1 MALKI
6 IGAGIAGLLAANML
20 RRYDPVVVEA
30 KEKLPNNHSA
40 VLRFRSRV
48 VADTLG
54 IDFRKVSVI
63 KATLPHKNPVADA
76 LSYSYKNTGVFRSDR
91 SITDSVSYAERY
103 VAPPDLLSRMAEGV
117 DVRYGQEYSF
127 DDADRVIST
136 IPMPNL
142 MAALDYAPYRE
153 GRIDFGWV
161 GGVNV
166 RARIVDCDAYVS
178 VYVPDPSFPF
188 SRVSVT
194 GDELIV
200 EMPNQGLA
208 GVDPHHTANAAA
220 HLILGIRPYM
230 VEDVKVYEQPY
241 AKIVPIDEDERRE
254 FMFWASTI
262 RRRSFSLGRFATWR
276 PSLLADDLVKD
287 VKVIERLMNS
297 RSSGYDAE
305 KLEREAGR

>member
-63 KATLPHKNPVADA
+63 KATLPYKNPVADA